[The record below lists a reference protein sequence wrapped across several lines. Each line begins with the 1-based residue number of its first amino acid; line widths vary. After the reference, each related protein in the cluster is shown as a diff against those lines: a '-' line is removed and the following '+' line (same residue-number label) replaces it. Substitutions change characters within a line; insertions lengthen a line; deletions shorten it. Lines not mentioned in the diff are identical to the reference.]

1 MKKNLIYI
9 VLFLGLFF
17 VVDSAIGWLAS
28 EQVRKLRTGFLGTV
42 NNTVN
47 DTSEI
52 LILGSSRAQN
62 HYDSQVISQNLGCST
77 FNGGQGGYGTL
88 YTYAVLKERLK
99 RRCPK
104 IVVLDI
110 APNILVDEK
119 QFDKLTTFNPLT
131 SVYPSFFE
139 IVRRNPNHKEI
150 NLKMN
155 SIQFNSTLFDL
166 FYDRVSLIKRDAF
179 TPIVEPLNLKTFV
192 PFYFEPHLLSKD
204 VKEKL
209 YSNLNL
215 QLEYA
220 VKMQSLCNQ
229 YKIPFYVVISPSY
242 VDHDRTNMVKEKL
255 FVFLAK
261 KNIKI
266 IDFTE
271 SPTFKNNP
279 TWFHDQLHLNAKG
292 AAVFSNQV
300 SDSLIVLN
308 PFIILKRK

>member
-1 MKKNLIYI
+1 MNKNIIYI
-9 VLFLGLFF
+9 FIFSGLFF
-17 VVDSAIGWLAS
+17 IADSAIGLLS
-28 EQVRKLRTGFLGTV
+28 QKQISKLKTGFLGTV

-62 HYDSQVISQNLGCST
+62 HYDSQIISQRSGCST

-99 RRCPK
+99 RRVPK

-110 APNILVDEK
+110 ATNILVDEK
-119 QFDKLTTFNPLT
+119 QFDKLTTLYPLT

-139 IVRRNPNHKEI
+139 IVRRNPYHKEI
-150 NLKMN
+150 SLKIN

-166 FYDRVSLIKRDAF
+166 FYDRVSSIKRDAF
-179 TPIVEPLNLKTFV
+179 TPIAEPLYLKTFV
-192 PFYFEPHLLSKD
+192 PFYFEPHLLSKE

-209 YSNLNL
+209 FSNLKL
-215 QLEYA
+215 QLEYV
-220 VKMQSLCNQ
+220 VKMQSLCVQ
-229 YKIPFYVVISPSY
+229 HQTSFYIVISPSY
-242 VDHDRTNMVKEKL
+242 LEYDKTNVVIAKL
-255 FVFLAK
+255 FEGLSK
-261 KNIKI
+261 DNIKI
-266 IDFTE
+266 IDFTD

-279 TWFHDQLHLNAKG
+279 KLFHDQLHLNAKG
-292 AAVFSNQV
+292 AVVFSNQV

-308 PFIILKRK
+308 PSIILKKK